1 MLTLQAARE
10 SADGWSG
17 DALSHF
23 AATGD
28 ITCRTRMLAEIRAA
42 RLLCAQ
48 TAADYGPTMI
58 DSPEGMDEAVLTE
71 CEQAAREL
79 SALAEWTARQGRC
92 QQPGSCTCA
101 PSDSSSRR
109 A

>member
-1 MLTLQAARE
+1 MLTLQTARE
-10 SADGWSG
+10 TAGGWSG
-17 DALSHF
+17 DVLSHF

-28 ITCRTRMLAEIRAA
+28 ITCRPRMLAEIRAA

-48 TAADYGPTMI
+48 TAADYGPAMI
-58 DSPEGMDEAVLTE
+58 DSPEGMDEAALAE
-71 CEQAAREL
+71 CEQAACEL

-92 QQPGSCTCA
+92 QQPGSCTCT
-101 PSDSSSRR
+101 PSDSSSHR

>member
-1 MLTLQAARE
+1 MLTLETARE
-10 SADGWSG
+10 NADGWSG

-28 ITCRTRMLAEIRAA
+28 ITCRTRMLADIRAA

-48 TAADYGPTMI
+48 TKADYGPAMI
-58 DSPEGMDEAVLTE
+58 DSPEGMDEAALAE

-92 QQPGSCTCA
+92 QQPGSCTCT
-101 PSDSSSRR
+101 PSDPTSRR

>member
-1 MLTLQAARE
+1 MLTLQTARE
-10 SADGWSG
+10 TADGWSG
-17 DALSHF
+17 DVLSHF

-42 RLLCAQ
+42 RLLCTQ
-48 TAADYGPTMI
+48 TAADYGPALI
-58 DSPEGMDEAVLTE
+58 DNPEGMDEAALTE
-71 CEQAAREL
+71 CEQAAGEL

-92 QQPGSCTCA
+92 HQSGSCTCT
-101 PSDSSSRR
+101 PSDSPSRR